1 MWPKKLRS
9 IELTRGQKRLWGALE
24 FLIRLLILS
33 IPLYLVLILAIDLS
47 PLQHVVASH
56 SASLL
61 KALGYN
67 VFQEGYRILVGTIP
81 NHFYFLIN
89 EDCTGWK
96 SMLFLF
102 ALIFA
107 VPRIAMKKR
116 ILGLVIGLPI
126 VWVGNLM
133 RVLGVVL
140 AERAWGVDFALTL
153 HDYGYRLGLIALVLI
168 IWVVWLKLSR
178 REKKNVW
185 GKLSDLFRLRF

>member
-1 MWPKKLRS
+1 MRLEKLRS
-9 IELTRGQKRLWGALE
+9 IELTRRQKRLWGALE

-33 IPLYLVLILAIDLS
+33 IPLYLVLMLAVDLS
-47 PLQHVVASH
+47 PLQHTVATH

-67 VFQEGYRILVGTIP
+67 VFQDGYYIIVGTIQNP
-81 NHFYFLIN
+81 FYFMIN

-133 RVLGVVL
+133 GVLGVVM
-140 AERAWGVDFALTL
+140 AEAAWGLDFALVL
-153 HDYGYRLGLIALVLI
+153 HDYGYRLGLVALVLI

-178 REKKNVW
+178 KEKKNVW
-185 GKLSDLFRLRF
+185 GRLSDLFRLR

>member
-1 MWPKKLRS
+1 MCLEKLKGV
-9 IELTRGQKRLWGALE
+9 ELTREQKRMWNVLE

-33 IPLYLVLILAIDLS
+33 IPLYLILVLAVDLS
-47 PLQHVVASH
+47 PLQHTVATH

-67 VFQEGYRILVGTIP
+67 VFQEGYYIIVGTIQNP
-81 NHFYFLIN
+81 FYFMIN

-116 ILGLVIGLPI
+116 VLGLVIGLPI

-133 RVLGVVL
+133 RVLGVVM
-140 AERAWGVDFALTL
+140 AEAAWGLDFALVL
-153 HDYGYRLGLIALVLI
+153 HDYGYRLGLVALVLI
-168 IWVVWLKLSR
+168 IWVVWLKFSR
-178 REKKNVW
+178 KEKKNVW
-185 GKLSDLFRLRF
+185 GSLSDLFHLR

>member
-1 MWPKKLRS
+1 MGFKKLK
-9 IELTRGQKRLWGALE
+9 IEMTKSQKRLWGVLE

-33 IPLYLVLILAIDLS
+33 IPLYLILVLAVDLS
-47 PLQHVVASH
+47 PMQHTVASH
-56 SASLL
+56 SAYLL

-67 VFQEGYRILVGTIP
+67 VFQDGYYIIVGTVQD
-81 NHFYFLIN
+81 NFYFMIN

-116 ILGLVIGLPI
+116 LLGLIIGIPI

-133 RVLGVVL
+133 RVLGVVM
-140 AERAWGVDFALTL
+140 AEAAWGLDFALAL
-153 HDYGYRLGLIALVLI
+153 HDYGYRLGLVALVLI
-168 IWVVWLKLSR
+168 IWVVWLNLSR
-178 REKKNVW
+178 KEEKNIW
-185 GKLSDLFRLRF
+185 GRLTDLFHLR

>member
-1 MWPKKLRS
+1 MGLKKMKKT
-9 IELTRGQKRLWGALE
+9 ELTKGQKRMWNVLE

-33 IPLYLVLILAIDLS
+33 IPVYLILILAVDLS
-47 PLQHVVASH
+47 PLQNAVASH

-67 VFQEGYRILVGTIP
+67 VFQDGYHIIVGTVQDP
-81 NHFYFLIN
+81 FYFMIN

-116 ILGLVIGLPI
+116 VLGLVIGLPI
-126 VWVGNLM
+126 IWVGNLM
-133 RVLGVVL
+133 RVLGVVM
-140 AERAWGVDFALTL
+140 AEAAWGLDFALAL
-153 HDYGYRLGLIALVLI
+153 HDYGYRLGLVALVLI
-168 IWVVWLKLSR
+168 IWIVWLKLSKK
-178 REKKNVW
+178 EKKNIW
-185 GKLSDLFRLRF
+185 GKMSDLFRLR